1 MGEVSLKL
9 IVETIQSIHSISL
22 ALTKNYR
29 KVRIAYNTRNSSFFP
44 GKSITSG
51 CLIANELP

>member
-9 IVETIQSIHSISL
+9 IVETIQSMHSISL

-29 KVRIAYNTRNSSFFP
+29 KVRIAYNTRNSFFSRE
-44 GKSITSG
+44 KHNQWLSNSK
-51 CLIANELP
+51 